1 MKNLALIGT
10 AAVALALGVVK
21 PVCAQ
26 QQDEKPAQGQQ
37 EERRQEEPKPVPQEH
52 PQQKQ
57 EEHRTQQEQ
66 KQPEHQ
72 AQQEQKQDEKQAQQ
86 EQKKDEQQRQEQKRD
101 DKREV
106 RDDHN
111 TQPARG
117 QRIPE
122 DRFRAH
128 FGREHHFRIERPVI
142 VEGRPRFQYG
152 GYSFIIIDTW
162 PAGWYYTDDVYVDY
176 VDGEYFLFNP
186 IHPGIRIALNV
197 VF

>member
-1 MKNLALIGT
+1 M
-10 AAVALALGVVK
+10 
-21 PVCAQ
+21 
-26 QQDEKPAQGQQ
+26 
-37 EERRQEEPKPVPQEH
+37 
-52 PQQKQ
+52 
-57 EEHRTQQEQ
+57 
-66 KQPEHQ
+66 
-72 AQQEQKQDEKQAQQ
+72 
-86 EQKKDEQQRQEQKRD
+86 
-101 DKREV
+101 
-106 RDDHN
+106 
-111 TQPARG
+111 QPAHG

-176 VDGEYFLFNP
+176 IDGEYFLFNP
-186 IHPGIRIALNV
+186 VHPGIRIALNI